1 MTQITTLIPAY
12 NKAWLGELFAGLCN
26 QRFQDFRV
34 ILSDDSPDGE
44 ITTMIRDGRFDALL
58 GRLDL
63 VVLRGPRNARL
74 NHQALLDAWGGK
86 TPLVHF
92 HLDDDLIFPDFYQA
106 HVDAH
111 ARHRVAATISRRWL
125 SGSDGRPAASVPL
138 PEFAA
143 ADERRVV
150 EFGAEELFATTVAR
164 CDNWL
169 GELTHMVFSADGARH
184 YPQPS
189 AHGLNYYGLLDIGFL
204 LEASRHMRLACLRE
218 HLGVFRQHAQQTT
231 HNRHTHGARIAFL
244 CWVAYALAA
253 WREGRL
259 PAAQVVQAVTVASQ
273 RTLQQ
278 MGDDPVVLE
287 YLTLVEQHNS
297 SLDALCTAFTD
308 FWLRLLA
315 SQPATRPAPQPVA
328 A

>member
-12 NKAWLGELFAGLCN
+12 NKAYIAEVFAGLCN
-26 QRFQDFRV
+26 QRFKDFRV
-34 ILSDDSPDGE
+34 ILSDDSPDAE
-44 ITTMIRDGRFDALL
+44 ITTMIRDGRFDALT
-58 GRLDL
+58 GQLDL
-63 VVLRGPRNARL
+63 LVVRGPRNARL
-74 NHQALLDAWGGK
+74 NHQALLDAWAGK

-111 ARHRVAATISRRWL
+111 ARHRVAASISRRWL

-138 PEFAA
+138 PDFAA

-150 EFGAEELFATTVAR
+150 EFGADELFATTVAH
-164 CDNWL
+164 CTNWL

-184 YPQPS
+184 YPRPP

-218 HLGVFRQHAQQTT
+218 HLGVFRQHPQQTT

-253 WREGRL
+253 WRDGRL
-259 PAAQVVQAVTVASQ
+259 SNAQAVQAVAVASQ

-278 MGDDPVVLE
+278 MADDPVVLD
-287 YLTLVEQHNS
+287 YLAVLEQNNG
-297 SLDALCTAFTD
+297 SLDALCDAFTE
-308 FWLRLLA
+308 FWQRLLA
-315 SQPATRPAPQPVA
+315 SQPATRPVQPQA